1 MGIGIDEMG
10 ILEENTMKKIA
21 FIFPGQGA
29 QYVGMG
35 KELYDNFDS
44 VRQLFNRANDILDQD
59 IANLCFNGPEEGLLK
74 TENTQPAI
82 LLVSMAAMMAL
93 QEHGYSPNMVAG
105 LSLGEY
111 GALVAAG
118 ALSLEDAIP
127 LVRKRGQFMQQAV
140 PLGVGAMA
148 AIIGLST
155 EKVEECCRLAKDKG
169 TINPANYNCPG
180 QIVVSGHKEAVE
192 KACALAKEMGSK
204 RALMLAVSAPFH
216 SPLLESA
223 GTRLREE
230 LEKIQIKP
238 PKVPVVT
245 NVHAKPEDHP
255 TNIEENLVLQVS
267 SPVKWEDSVRYMMG
281 QGINTFVE
289 VGPGRALN
297 GFLRKI
303 SRDIKG
309 YNVQDMASLEKTLQ
323 ELEGER

>member
-1 MGIGIDEMG
+1 MG
-10 ILEENTMKKIA
+10 ILGESAMKKIA

-35 KELYDNFDS
+35 KELYDEFDS
-44 VRQLFNRANDILDQD
+44 VKDIFHNANDILKQD
-59 IANLCFNGPEEGLLK
+59 IAELCFNGPEEELMK

-82 LLVSMAAMMAL
+82 LLVSIAAMTAL
-93 QEHGYSPNMVAG
+93 KEHGYTPHMVGG

-111 GALVAAG
+111 SALVAAQ

-127 LVRKRGQFMQQAV
+127 LVRKRGQYMQEAV

-155 EKVEECCRLAKDKG
+155 EKVEECCQLAEDRG
-169 TINPANYNCPG
+169 IITPANYNCPG

-192 KACALAKEMGSK
+192 KACALAKEMGAK
-204 RALMLAVSAPFH
+204 RAVMLSVSAPFH
-216 SPLLESA
+216 SPLLEPA
-223 GTRLREE
+223 GTRLKEK
-230 LEKIQIKP
+230 LEKIQIKS
-238 PKVPVVT
+238 PKLPVVA
-245 NVHAKPEDHP
+245 NVHAKPEDDP
-255 TNIEENLVLQVS
+255 ARIKENLVCQVS
-267 SPVKWEDSVRYMMG
+267 SPVRWEESVRYMMS
-281 QGINTFVE
+281 QGINIFIE
-289 VGPGRALN
+289 VGPGKALN

-323 ELEGER
+323 GLEDAI